1 MDRLNIAVFIDV
13 ENLTQWL
20 KHKGLEKLMA
30 ELSQSGQVVIRKA
43 YGNWS
48 NQGIQRFQE
57 ELNRQGFEMMHSYH
71 PVSGKNSSD
80 IQFTIDVMECAIE
93 SLEVDC
99 FVLATGDS
107 DFSPL
112 FRRLRAKN
120 YEVIGVGPRSPLSES
135 VKSSCTKY
143 IFTSDESFLPP
154 ETLKSEHRSPVIED
168 DIGLEPPS
176 ENLEVITEYRKA
188 LKKSKWCFVDKLT
201 LDLTHQQL
209 SLFPALPKGE
219 IPLFVVEAS
228 GHSLSEDEAKSAVQL
243 FFKAQLFVSEGKS
256 SSDKNLFKL
265 NKQRH
270 YLQGIDTALVSR
282 IMTYCNNQ
290 NKKPDMTAI
299 KQLMYGHYLPSTFKE
314 IIAMA
319 KSRTTS

>member
-1 MDRLNIAVFIDV
+1 MSQSNIAVFIDV

-30 ELSQSGQVVIRKA
+30 ELSKSGQVIVRKA

-48 NQGIQRFQE
+48 NQNIHKFQE

-80 IQFTIDVMECAIE
+80 IQFAIDVMECAME
-93 SLEVDC
+93 PLEIDC
-99 FVLATGDS
+99 FVLATGDA

-120 YEVIGVGPRSPLSES
+120 HKVIGVGPRSPLSES
-135 VKSSCTKY
+135 VKSSCSKY
-143 IFTSDESFLPP
+143 IFTTEDCDLSPPSPKPEPDLPVSEDKTSSELPP
-154 ETLKSEHRSPVIED
+154 
-168 DIGLEPPS
+168 
-176 ENLEVITEYRKA
+176 ENLEVITEYRKV
-188 LKKSKWCFVDKLT
+188 LKKSKWLFVDKLT

-209 SLFPALPKGE
+209 SQLPALPKGD

-228 GHSLSEDEAKSAVQL
+228 GYSLSEEDAKSAVQL
-243 FFKAQLFVSEGKS
+243 FFKAQLFITEGKNGD
-256 SSDKNLFKL
+256 DKNLFKL

-270 YLQGIDTALVSR
+270 YLCDIDTTLARR
-282 IMTYCNNQ
+282 ILTYCNNQ
-290 NKKPDMTAI
+290 NKKPDVAVI
-299 KQLMYGHYLPSTFKE
+299 KQLMYGHYIPSTLNE
-314 IIAMA
+314 MIAMA
-319 KSRTTS
+319 KSRMPS